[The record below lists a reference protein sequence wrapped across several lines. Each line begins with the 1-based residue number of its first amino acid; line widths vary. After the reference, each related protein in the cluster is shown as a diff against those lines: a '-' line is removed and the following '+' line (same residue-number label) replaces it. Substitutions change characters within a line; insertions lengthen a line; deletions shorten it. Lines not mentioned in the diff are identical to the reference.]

1 MIKGISGST
10 IGIFGLGRIG
20 MAVAKRLQSF
30 NPKQIIY
37 HNRNANDEAEKS
49 NLKYVDFETLLKESD
64 FLICTCASTNE
75 TANKFNL
82 KLFEKMK
89 KNSIFI
95 NVSRGNVVN
104 QNDLCIALKTGLI
117 AAAGNYLIIKYLNWI
132 QVNYFIFLIKG
143 LDVTTPEPL
152 PINNELFQL
161 KNCVITPHIC
171 SAEISTRLKM
181 SNITAQNILNG
192 LDEIDLVH
200 EIKMN

>member
-37 HNRNANDEAEKS
+37 HNRNSNDEAEKS

-117 AAAGNYLIIKYLNWI
+117 AAAGNYLNIKYLKVQNGPM
-132 QVNYFIFLIKG
+132 KG
-143 LDVTTPEPL
+143 
-152 PINNELFQL
+152 
-161 KNCVITPHIC
+161 KCGIC
-171 SAEISTRLKM
+171 GDPFNANPRQHEAPGGIY
-181 SNITAQNILNG
+181 ANG
-192 LDEIDLVH
+192 IIVKTYLAGKE
-200 EIKMN
+200 N